1 MSNNNLVNSAVLNP
15 YGFREEFSP
24 HPINLIRELLTE
36 PKRLFVKFQA
46 LLRGLFREIRI
57 QTLI

>member
-1 MSNNNLVNSAVLNP
+1 MNSAVLNP
-15 YGFREEFSP
+15 YGFREVLSTLAPGF
-24 HPINLIRELLTE
+24 RELLTE

-46 LLRGLFREIRI
+46 LLRGLFRELRI